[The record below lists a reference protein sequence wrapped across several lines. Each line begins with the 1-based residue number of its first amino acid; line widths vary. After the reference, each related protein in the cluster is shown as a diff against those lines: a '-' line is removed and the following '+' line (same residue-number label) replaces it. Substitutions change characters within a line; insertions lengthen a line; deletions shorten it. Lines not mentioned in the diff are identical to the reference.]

1 MVDNKIAKHIISI
14 SLGSSKRDASAV
26 LELGGQRVQ
35 IERRGTDGDLARAKE
50 LLEQWD
56 GKADAIGLGGTD
68 LYVYAGNK
76 RYTFRESAH
85 LIERVKKT
93 PVLDGSGLKNSL
105 ERKLI
110 RQLAT
115 SGELSIQGK
124 KVLLVCAVD
133 RFGMAEALQEAGA
146 EVIFG
151 DLIFGLN
158 INKPLHSLKAL
169 GRWAALLAPVVTK
182 LPVSWFYPMGKEQ
195 EVQVERYPEYFTHN
209 DIIAGDFHYIK
220 KFMPRL
226 LAGKCIITNTVTAAD
241 RTMLREAGVTM
252 LVTTTPCIEGRS
264 FGTNVMEAMLV
275 ALEGAKGPLSADR
288 YLQLLEQYHIESS
301 VEYLQESDTVL

>member
-1 MVDNKIAKHIISI
+1 MESGKKAKRIVSI
-14 SLGSSKRDASAV
+14 SLGSAKRDAYAA
-26 LELGGQRVQ
+26 LELDGQKII
-35 IERRGTDGDLARAKE
+35 IERRGTDGDIDRARF

-76 RYTFRESAH
+76 RYTFRESAK
-85 LIERVKKT
+85 LIANVHKT

-110 RQLAT
+110 QKLAA
-115 SGELSIQGK
+115 SGELSIKGS

-133 RFGMAEALQEAGA
+133 RFGMAEALQQAGA
-146 EVIFG
+146 SVTFG

-158 INKPLHSLKAL
+158 INKPLYSLQKLAW
-169 GRWAALLAPVVTK
+169 WAALLAPVVTN

-195 EVQVERYPEYFTHN
+195 EVRVMRHPEYFLEN

-220 KFMPRL
+220 KFMPNKL
-226 LAGKCIITNTVTAAD
+226 PGKIIITNTVTAVD
-241 RTMLREAGVTM
+241 RELLKQAGVKM
-252 LVTTTPCIEGRS
+252 LITTTPCIEGRS

-275 ALEGAKGPLSADR
+275 ALHGSNGSLSADE
-288 YLQLLEQYHIESS
+288 YLKLLERYHIESS
-301 VEYLQESDTVL
+301 VEYFGTKE